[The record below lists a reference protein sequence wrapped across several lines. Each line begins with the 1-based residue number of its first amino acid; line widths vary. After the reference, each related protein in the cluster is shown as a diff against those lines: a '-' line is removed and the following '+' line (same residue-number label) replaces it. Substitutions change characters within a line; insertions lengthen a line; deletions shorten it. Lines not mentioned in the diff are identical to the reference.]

1 MTRTRWQLASPP
13 DAEMRARFPELDPIA
28 VQLLWNRGLRTQEQV
43 DEFLLPDYGQDVHD
57 PFLLRDM
64 RRACERVWAALKRR
78 EKIVVY
84 SDYDADGV
92 TGAAVLVSTLRGAAD
107 RLGLD
112 GKALVASYIPH
123 REKEGYGLRTPAVE
137 ELCGQGMKLLVSVDC
152 GISSDAEIARAK
164 ELGADAIVVDHH
176 HVPEVLPDCLILH
189 PGIPG
194 ETYPF
199 KHLAAVGVAFK
210 FACGFIRFAAEQGSP
225 FEPGF
230 DKWLLDLV
238 AIATVTDFMPLVGEN
253 RTLEKYGLIVLN
265 KTRRPGLRKL
275 IELAGLE
282 PGRIDTVSV
291 GYYIGP
297 RINAASRM
305 EHAATAFE
313 TVMAA
318 TDGEAAVL
326 AARLDKLNSERQRY
340 TESIMVEADK
350 LIAGSGGDPV
360 QVLAGDGWSAGIV
373 GLVAGKLA
381 DRSGRPAFVFGREGD
396 RYVGSGRGIEGFDMM
411 AGLERAKEFIARFGG
426 HYGACGL
433 TIEGE
438 DNFRGFERSIKA
450 YASEVLSGR
459 DLRPTLEID
468 AELSPGQANW
478 ELVDWLQKFEPFGEG
493 NERPRFLLGGLAIA
507 SVEAVGKSG
516 QHLRLGARGAGARE
530 VKLIGFGM
538 AAEALPVVV
547 AGSRLDAVVEIS
559 VNEWNGTKSIQLR
572 LVDWCLTG
580 AGGQPE
586 VCAAPRGLEIEL
598 GK

>member
-1 MTRTRWQLASPP
+1 MRWQVASPP

-64 RRACERVWAALKRR
+64 RRACERIWTAFERR

-92 TGAAVLVSTLRGAAD
+92 TGAAVLVSTLRAAAA
-107 RLGLD
+107 RFGLD
-112 GKALVASYIPH
+112 GNALVASYIPH
-123 REKEGYGLRTPAVE
+123 REKEGYGLRIPAVE
-137 ELCGQGMKLLVSVDC
+137 ELCSQGMKLLVTVDC
-152 GISSDAEIARAK
+152 GISSAAEIARAK
-164 ELGADAIVVDHH
+164 ELGVEAIVVDHH

-189 PGIPG
+189 PGVPG
-194 ETYPF
+194 ENYPF

-210 FACGFIRFAAEQGSP
+210 FACGLIRFAAEKGSP
-225 FEPGF
+225 FETGF

-253 RTLEKYGLIVLN
+253 RTLEKYGLVVLN

-318 TDGEAAVL
+318 TDEEAAVL
-326 AARLDKLNSERQRY
+326 AARLDKLNSDRQRY
-340 TESIMVEADK
+340 TESIMVEANK
-350 LIAGSGGDPV
+350 LLVGAGDDLV

-381 DRSGRPAFVFGREGD
+381 DRAGRPAFVFGREGD
-396 RYVGSGRGIEGFDMM
+396 RFVGSGRGIEGFDMM
-411 AGLERAKEFIARFGG
+411 AGLERAKGYLARFGG

-438 DNFRGFERSIKA
+438 KNYQEFGRSIKD
-450 YASEVLSGR
+450 YAREVLAGR

-468 AELSPGQANW
+468 AELAPSQANW
-478 ELVDWLQKFEPFGEG
+478 ELIGWLQKFEPFGEG
-493 NERPRFLLGGLAIA
+493 NAQPRFLMRGLAIT
-507 SVEAVGKSG
+507 SVDTVGKSG
-516 QHLRLGARGAGARE
+516 QHLRLGARGDGARE
-530 VKLIGFGM
+530 LKLIGFGM
-538 AAEALPVVV
+538 AADALPVVV
-547 AGSRLDAVVEIS
+547 PGARLDAVVEVS
-559 VNEWNGTKSIQLR
+559 VNEWNGNKSIQLR
-572 LVDWCLTG
+572 LVDWCL
-580 AGGQPE
+580 AGSDKAAAAD
-586 VCAAPRGLEIEL
+586 CAVPRGLDLEPS
-598 GK
+598 K